1 MVGSRKRAD
10 AYATRLSGGV
20 TLGDRMPEFRR
31 RQVMM
36 LGAGLAV
43 SACSLPRG
51 AARESEIVRD
61 ARTDQLEGFAV
72 YRVTRD
78 LVPVVAKWPMTGS
91 GPRGGWLSHGGA
103 QRTPVIAIG
112 DQLHVVIW
120 DSEANSLLMSPDQKA
135 VTLSNLVVD
144 ERGGVFVPY
153 IDHVTVAGKTAEEAR
168 RLFQEKMAGITP
180 SAQVQLT
187 IEPGRHN
194 SVELVGGV
202 GKPGSYPL
210 FERGVTLLSLISQA
224 GGVQPRLLNPIVR
237 LSRGGRIYV
246 TTVAKLY
253 ANPSF
258 DTVLRGGDKVIIEP
272 DPRNFISIG
281 AARREQLV
289 QFPKDNVSA
298 LDAVAEIGGINDF
311 RADPKGILI
320 LRQYDQK
327 AVSKTDSGPSQA
339 QAIFIIDLTSADGLF
354 AAHRFQIHPDDVVY
368 VSESPLTTIDTISGI
383 LGTILGLG
391 RRSQILSNN

>member
-1 MVGSRKRAD
+1 
-10 AYATRLSGGV
+10 
-20 TLGDRMPEFRR
+20 MPEFKR

-51 AARESEIVRD
+51 AARESEIVKN

-72 YRVTRD
+72 YHVTRG

-103 QRTPVIAIG
+103 QRAPVIAIG
-112 DQLHVVIW
+112 DRLHVVIW
-120 DSEANSLLMSPDQKA
+120 DSESNSLLMSPEQKA
-135 VTLSNLVVD
+135 VTLSDLVVD

-153 IDHVTVAGKTAEEAR
+153 IKHITVAGKTVEEAR
-168 RLFQEKMAGITP
+168 KLIQEKMIAITP

-187 IEPGRHN
+187 VEPGRHN

-224 GGVQPRLLNPIVR
+224 GGVQSGLRNPIVR

-246 TTVAKLY
+246 TTVSKLY

-258 DTVLRGGDKVIIEP
+258 DTVLRGGDKVIVEP
-272 DPRNFISIG
+272 DPRNFIAIG

-289 QFPKDNVSA
+289 QFPKDDVSA

-311 RADPKGILI
+311 RADPKGILV

-391 RRSQILSNN
+391 RRSQVLSNN